1 MQKCHPFINYFSS
14 NLLLFSIYSICQ
26 AFISKYFTYIY
37 NAWFSLTNFIKNA
50 IMSLTTFHQI
60 IVYFYLTLHVKTSHL
75 FFLFAFLHFSIFLIW
90 SLHSWFLFHPH
101 NFIGYMLR
109 SPFLGQSVGK
119 RLSIGPKGFSTCK
132 NALLSSITFHQN
144 FIYLILWRFTHMNF
158 S

>member
-1 MQKCHPFINYFSS
+1 MVFTYKFHKKCYHVIDYFSS
-14 NLLLFSIYSICQ
+14 NYRLFLFDFACQ
-26 AFISKYFTYIY
+26 EFT
-37 NAWFSLTNFIKNA
+37 S
-50 IMSLTTFHQI
+50 
-60 IVYFYLTLHVKTSHL
+60 

-132 NALLSSITFHQN
+132 NALLSSITFHQI
-144 FIYLILWRFTHMNF
+144 FIYLILWRFSHMNF